1 MFDCN
6 DDEDLFDFDDDEL
19 LQEEDS
25 ALDPKAALKMLANLY
40 KLPNVGADRRLHDIL
55 SMLDNDLPNLMGHM
69 SMQDELL
76 RKLYNQL
83 KTLSAKLVEQ
93 FRLPALSG
101 KTVIGVGGMFSA
113 GKSSFL
119 NALTGVELLPNDQK
133 KCTAIATYMLSGEKE
148 SIIAYT
154 TKDQAISLNADELKA
169 ISHQFYENYGIGFSN
184 IIRKMIMT
192 LPKFKWADVV
202 LLDTPGYNSELKNED
217 EANLPSDDNIA
228 REHLSNC
235 DYLIWLVDIEN
246 GVIPPGDIDF
256 IKKLS
261 LVNDPLFVLNKADKR
276 TESEVQEVLEKCK
289 KQLSDEQVVSAGI
302 IGFSSQVGDGKESLG
317 TNYLKEYLEGA
328 SKHQHSAVD
337 SEITCLMKEWQAIMS
352 DKRKEF
358 DTEIRNI
365 ENGILSSENPQN
377 ITSLLYSYQI
387 ILQESTN
394 TYRQTQR
401 LDKLGQNL
409 LSKLSQLR

>member
-1 MFDCN
+1 M
-6 DDEDLFDFDDDEL
+6 
-19 LQEEDS
+19 
-25 ALDPKAALKMLANLY
+25 
-40 KLPNVGADRRLHDIL
+40 
-55 SMLDNDLPNLMGHM
+55 
-69 SMQDELL
+69 

-133 KCTAIATYMLSGEKE
+133 KCTAIATYMLGGVKE

-154 TKDQAISLNADELKA
+154 TKDQAIPLNADELRA
-169 ISHQFYENYGIGFSN
+169 ISHQFYENYGMGFSN

-192 LPKFKWADVV
+192 LPKFEWADVV

-276 TESEVQEVLEKCK
+276 TDSEVQEVLEKCK
-289 KQLSDEQVVSAGI
+289 KQLKGEQVVSAGI

>member
-1 MFDCN
+1 MFD
-6 DDEDLFDFDDDEL
+6 DDDLFDFDDDEL

-40 KLPNVGADRRLHDIL
+40 KLPNVGADRRLQDIL
-55 SMLDNDLPNLMGHM
+55 FMLDNDLPNLMGHM

-133 KCTAIATYMLSGEKE
+133 KCTAIATYMLGGVKE

-154 TKDQAISLNADELKA
+154 TKDQAIPLNADELRA
-169 ISHQFYENYGIGFSN
+169 ISHQFYENYGMGFSN

-192 LPKFKWADVV
+192 LPKFEWADVV

-276 TESEVQEVLEKCK
+276 TDSEVQEVLEKCK
-289 KQLSDEQVVSAGI
+289 KQLKGEQVVSAGI